1 LLALRWI
8 DYDEGAC
15 TLAVNGNVI
24 RVAREGRKRVDD
36 TRSAAGRRVVPVP
49 RFAIEMLRKRR
60 SRPYL
65 GQQTVIF
72 PLTAGTLR
80 DPNNFGKEWRKVRE
94 ESGVSEVTTNSFR
107 KTVATLIDDEGL
119 SARVGADH
127 LGHSKVSMTQYRYM
141 TRGRAHTQMADLLDR
156 AVHKCGA

>member
-24 RVAREGRKRVDD
+24 RVAGEGLKRVDD

-60 SRPYL
+60 SPNLRCSMIAQFLPQIWL
-65 GQQTVIF
+65 NPWAPM
-72 PLTAGTLR
+72 PLTDVDGLATVTA
-80 DPNNFGKEWRKVRE
+80 K
-94 ESGVSEVTTNSFR
+94 ESGEIVRREAQHAPEAVF
-107 KTVATLIDDEGL
+107 GL
-119 SARVGADH
+119 PTDWPFFPTGKPAAP
-127 LGHSKVSMTQYRYM
+127 
-141 TRGRAHTQMADLLDR
+141 
-156 AVHKCGA
+156 